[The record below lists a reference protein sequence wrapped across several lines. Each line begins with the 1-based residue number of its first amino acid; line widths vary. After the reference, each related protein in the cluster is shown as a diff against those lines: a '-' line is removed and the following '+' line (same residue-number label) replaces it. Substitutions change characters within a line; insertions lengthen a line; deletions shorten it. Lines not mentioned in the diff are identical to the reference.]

1 VLKWY
6 RSIFRRDVK
15 ELRAEIISKLAE
27 IAVKEA
33 EMISSGE
40 KKTFPLEKTGSF
52 IIERRQ
58 MADLSIG
65 IPTSS
70 ICARVHSIY
79 DAFPTHSHDFIE
91 LMYVCRGR
99 ITHTIGDNRIEL
111 SEGDIILLGR
121 STKHAILPTTEQD
134 IGVNVIISTDYFEAL
149 LNDLKGSSSL
159 PEKFFEKLLS
169 DDDSQYFVFGTSG
182 MLPISNVMENLAYA
196 LITGTISDSF
206 IMQTSLSL
214 LFSYLAATPE
224 LLLDNSNLN
233 SYKEQTKRKIQN
245 YIQTSYNT
253 ATLSEA
259 ASMLGISG
267 AHLSRWIK
275 ENFGVT
281 FKSLLCE
288 KRFDV
293 AKNLLLTTNLPI
305 SDIILNVGYENSS
318 YFHKEFSK
326 RFGMTPMNY
335 RRSMRK

>member
-1 VLKWY
+1 MK
-6 RSIFRRDVK
+6 DVTVMRT
-15 ELRAEIISKLAE
+15 EMISRLAE
-27 IAVKEA
+27 IALKEA
-33 EMISSGE
+33 QLLSEEE
-40 KKTFPLEKTGSF
+40 KKNTFPLEKTGSF
-52 IIERRQ
+52 IIERRH

-91 LMYVCRGR
+91 LMYVCSGSV
-99 ITHTIGDNRIEL
+99 THIIGDSRIEL

-121 STKHAILPTTEQD
+121 STKHAILATAESD
-134 IGVNVIISTDYFEAL
+134 IGVNVIISTDYFEGL
-149 LNDLKGSSSL
+149 LNELRGSSSL

-169 DDDSQYFVFGTSG
+169 DDDTQYFVFRTRE
-182 MLPISNVMENLAYA
+182 MLPVSNIMENLAYS
-196 LITGTISDSF
+196 LITGTITDSF
-206 IMQTSLSL
+206 IMQTSLTL

-233 SYKEQTKRKIQN
+233 SYKERSKRMIVN
-245 YIQTSYNT
+245 YIMTSYKT

-267 AHLSRWIK
+267 AHLCRWIK

-281 FKSLLCE
+281 FKTMLCE
-288 KRFDV
+288 KRFEV
-293 AKNLLLTTNLPI
+293 AKDLLLTTNLPI

-335 RRSMRK
+335 RRTYRKQ